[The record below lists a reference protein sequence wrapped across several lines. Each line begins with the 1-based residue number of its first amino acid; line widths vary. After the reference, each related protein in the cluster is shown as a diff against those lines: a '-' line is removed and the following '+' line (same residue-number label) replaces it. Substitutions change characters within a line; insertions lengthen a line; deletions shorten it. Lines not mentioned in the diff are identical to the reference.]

1 MAGSGRPGEES
12 LGTVDLRVAQRQPV
26 VRRQLLSQRRRE
38 LRPCASNLFDLG
50 VGVHSA
56 VDAAVHDAI
65 LGRARALLVQQR
77 ILQSL
82 RASLLQQV
90 RKKTKMILA
99 ERVTITAT

>member
-65 LGRARALLVQQR
+65 LGRACALLVQ
-77 ILQSL
+77 
-82 RASLLQQV
+82 
-90 RKKTKMILA
+90 
-99 ERVTITAT
+99 